1 VTIKLPLEVQVSTS
15 SFQWQPTSY
24 EGGFFMLTQKLLEQ
38 LLFHDS
44 SNISEGKMALL
55 LQVIKDLAE
64 KIDRLEAL
72 LEKRQRI
79 DSRQFKNVQR
89 SMLEKV
95 EKQLRHIEET
105 HTSSFTDLSTEL
117 KSVKQALESARS
129 KFIGFQ

>member
-1 VTIKLPLEVQVSTS
+1 
-15 SFQWQPTSY
+15 
-24 EGGFFMLTQKLLEQ
+24 MLTQKLLEQ

-44 SNISEGKMALL
+44 SNLSEGTMALL
-55 LQVIKDLAE
+55 LQVLKDLAE
-64 KIDRLEAL
+64 KLDRLEAL

-79 DSRQFKNVQR
+79 DTRQFKNVQR

-117 KSVKQALESARS
+117 KSVKQTLENARS